1 MGKIAKGSHQKLNVT
16 EQARRR
22 IMVGLGWDPA
32 EKPSF
37 GDKIKKI
44 AGIKHLHHDLDLF
57 CYCYDE
63 ARQYIDL
70 VSAEPGKTV
79 NADSTIYHSGD
90 NEEGY
95 GEGDDEE
102 ISVELRDLD
111 ARIVHLVFKTEVRTG
126 HTFGEV
132 SAPAMRIADGYT
144 DHNFIESDLK
154 SIEGENASAYAFVH
168 LYRKDD
174 GWNLHYIDEFFDA
187 GAVSNWPEELKRF
200 LKVE

>member
-1 MGKIAKGSHQKLNVT
+1 MGKITKGSHQKLNVT
-16 EQARRR
+16 EQARKR

-37 GDKIKKI
+37 TDKIKKM

-57 CYCYDE
+57 CYYYDD

-111 ARIVHLVFKTEVRTG
+111 KNIVHLIFKTEVRTG
-126 HTFGEV
+126 HSFDEI

-144 DHNFIESDLK
+144 DHNFLEADLK
-154 SIEGENASAYAFVH
+154 SIEGDNASAYVFIH
-168 LYRKDD
+168 IYRNGDNWKI
-174 GWNLHYIDEFFDA
+174 HYIDEFFDA
-187 GAVSNWPEELKRF
+187 STVSNWPEELKRF